1 MDIKL
6 PEIAVDLLLN
16 IINVIVLFVIV
27 KAIVYKPVKKFLDDR
42 TLRIKEET
50 EKAQGMLD
58 SANETLNRK
67 DELINEGKIKGE
79 ELAKEII
86 NEANENAKIIIDSAK
101 KEADEKLKKTNSEIE
116 ASKQKMIN
124 SSKDEIA
131 ELAVNIAERILQRE
145 TNDKDNK
152 KIADEFFSEV

>member
-1 MDIKL
+1 MKNRI
-6 PEIAVDLLLN
+6 E
-16 IINVIVLFVIV
+16 
-27 KAIVYKPVKKFLDDR
+27 AIR
-42 TLRIKEET
+42 KERGVN
-50 EKAQGMLD
+50 Q
-58 SANETLNRK
+58 
-67 DELINEGKIKGE
+67 E